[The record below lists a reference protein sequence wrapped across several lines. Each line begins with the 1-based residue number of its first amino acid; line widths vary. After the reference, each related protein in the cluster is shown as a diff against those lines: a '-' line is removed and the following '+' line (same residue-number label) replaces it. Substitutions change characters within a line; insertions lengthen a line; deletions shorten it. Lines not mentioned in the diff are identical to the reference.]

1 MVARKERWI
10 NRNRVLMSLS
20 MAFPHDLTFLFK
32 VPSFKPHYLS
42 SVPQAGDMNSLL
54 EIRWISS
61 VTVDKHQKVHQPKIG

>member
-32 VPSFKPHYLS
+32 VPFKPHYLP

-54 EIRWISS
+54 EICQISS
-61 VTVDKHQKVHQPKIG
+61 VTVDKDQKVHQPKIG